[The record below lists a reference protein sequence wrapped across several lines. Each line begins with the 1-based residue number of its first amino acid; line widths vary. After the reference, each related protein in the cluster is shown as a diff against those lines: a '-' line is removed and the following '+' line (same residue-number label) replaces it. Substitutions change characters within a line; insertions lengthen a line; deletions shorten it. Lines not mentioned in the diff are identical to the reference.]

1 MRNKSKAFSLLE
13 VLIASLLISVL
24 AMVLL
29 PVASTGL
36 DHSKNIKDLT
46 DTTFILQEKVE
57 TNRHR
62 QPGFYKEE
70 LIRGKKIEISVEKYE
85 NHNFAGS
92 YKKIRASCGDKSFEL
107 IEDFKWK
114 RVLVW

>member
-1 MRNKSKAFSLLE
+1 MKNKSKGFSLLE

-36 DHSKNIKDLT
+36 DHSKNIKDMT

-62 QPGFYKEE
+62 EPGFYKEE
-70 LIRGKKIEISVEKYE
+70 LIRGKKIEISVESYE
-85 NHNFAGS
+85 NPDLAGS
-92 YKKIRASCGDKSFEL
+92 YKIIRASCGDKSIEL
-107 IEDFKWK
+107 IGALK
-114 RVLVW
+114 